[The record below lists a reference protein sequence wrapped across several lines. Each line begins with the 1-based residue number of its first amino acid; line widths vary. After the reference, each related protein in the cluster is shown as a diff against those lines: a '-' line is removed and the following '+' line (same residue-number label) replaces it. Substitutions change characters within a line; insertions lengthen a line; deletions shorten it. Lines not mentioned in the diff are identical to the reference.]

1 MYCPVEN
8 LFSPSPNYV
17 WYTII
22 SRERERERGGRDSS
36 TLQRKF
42 WRERNYVYQ
51 YFKLLENHKII
62 QMANKVALTP
72 WTGPFFLSKHPP
84 IDSESQSKLSHAL
97 LQSAGKD

>member
-8 LFSPSPNYV
+8 LFNPSPNYV

-22 SRERERERGGRDSS
+22 SREREKGFLTFAKEIPGCNTLRD
-36 TLQRKF
+36 
-42 WRERNYVYQ
+42 
-51 YFKLLENHKII
+51 FKLLENHKII
-62 QMANKVALTP
+62 LMANKEALTH

-84 IDSESQSKLSHAL
+84 TDSESQSKLSHAL